1 MKKKFLTALLAAM
14 MVLGLAACG
23 NSAAPETAVS
33 EELAA
38 VQAQVQE
45 FQDKA
50 AIRELVDEFSNLAD
64 EKDADSQAL
73 LFTED
78 AQVVISFGGQENVI
92 EGREQI
98 AQVFG
103 GVVNSMDALYHMNGQ
118 VSIDLNGDTAT
129 GTVYCR
135 VALISSMDGTTM
147 LTDEAVTYQDEYVK
161 ENGEWLISRRVSN
174 FVFTDGHEMAFGPNE

>member
-1 MKKKFLTALLAAM
+1 MKKKFFTGLFAVA
-14 MVLGLAACG
+14 MVLSLAACG
-23 NSAAPETAVS
+23 NSTAPEAAN

-38 VQAQVQE
+38 VQTQVQE
-45 FQDKA
+45 LQDKA

-92 EGREQI
+92 EGRDQI

-135 VALISSMDGTTM
+135 VALINSADGTAT

-161 ENGEWLISRRVSN
+161 QDGQWLISRRVSD
-174 FVFTDGHEMAFGPNE
+174 FVFTDGHEMAAAPNE